1 LSTLRLPGR
10 LRQHWPDIVII
21 AILALLPAL
30 FFWRLIA
37 PNPADRMSIPA
48 GDFTGQYYPL
58 RAYAARELAAGRL
71 PLWNPSP
78 YGGQPALADIQSGAL
93 YPPQIVE
100 ALLLGWLG
108 LGFPV
113 WALELQVIAHFAWAA
128 VGAYLLGRRLAGR
141 AGARPRTARL
151 AGTVTSLVF
160 TYSGYLTGFPVQQLT
175 ILEVS
180 AWLPWVVLAMEEIG
194 SWRLEIRDWRLEIRG
209 WVLAGLALG
218 VSLLPGH
225 PQTSLYVLYTAVAFY
240 LFRAI
245 EQSAISHQ
253 PSAIDADDTSPNTQY
268 ATRNTNL
275 ASRFPLPALRPLIF
289 ALLLAGALAA
299 AQLLPTLEFIARS
312 PRADMS
318 YEAVSFGLPL
328 HELVSLVYPG
338 YFGGSPEY
346 VGILPM
352 VLIGLAL
359 AVGRPKRDVIFWTV
373 TGLLAMLLAFGGNTF
388 LYPIFYLA
396 APGFDAVRDQER
408 AFLVYALSA
417 AILSGYGA
425 LALASP
431 LDRARRATLG
441 RYARGL
447 RILFVAGLA
456 LTALFFYGWLAS
468 QQRDLF
474 GGVLRH
480 HVFGLILLAGSLILL
495 ALRPMRALRRPW
507 GMALLAGWIAFNLF
521 SVNWRFNL
529 EQPGAAGPY
538 APTPLTD
545 YLRAQ
550 AAAAAEPIRIA
561 SAGLLPGGAG
571 AATVYGLQ
579 DIAGNTP
586 LHLAAVEA
594 FEAGVPEW
602 RRWQLLNVRYVLSGR
617 DLDGPGLTR
626 VFPAGDS
633 LPPPQGQ
640 VRVYAMGDPFPRAW
654 VVHGVEVIP
663 DERAALA
670 RLGADDFDLRRAA
683 VVAEPLSLPLSDPG
697 TGSTARVTAFA
708 PNEMTVEVSAAADGL
723 LVMSEVYYPGW
734 QASVDGAPA
743 ALVRADGLLR
753 GIPVPQGQHIVR
765 MWYAPGSV
773 GLGLAISGLALAV
786 SAGGFVVAARRRA
799 GESQ

>member
-1 LSTLRLPGR
+1 MYGC
-10 LRQHWPDIVII
+10 
-21 AILALLPAL
+21 
-30 FFWRLIA
+30 
-37 PNPADRMSIPA
+37 SI
-48 GDFTGQYYPL
+48 
-58 RAYAARELAAGRL
+58 R
-71 PLWNPSP
+71 N
-78 YGGQPALADIQSGAL
+78 
-93 YPPQIVE
+93 
-100 ALLLGWLG
+100 
-108 LGFPV
+108 
-113 WALELQVIAHFAWAA
+113 
-128 VGAYLLGRRLAGR
+128 
-141 AGARPRTARL
+141 
-151 AGTVTSLVF
+151 
-160 TYSGYLTGFPVQQLT
+160 
-175 ILEVS
+175 
-180 AWLPWVVLAMEEIG
+180 
-194 SWRLEIRDWRLEIRG
+194 

-218 VSLLPGH
+218 LSLLPGH

-245 EQSAISHQ
+245 EQSAVRSQESGVRSQKSEVSGQLSAFSGQQSAISDH
-253 PSAIDADDTSPNTQY
+253 PSAVGGQRSALSNFQPPTS
-268 ATRNTNL
+268 NL
-275 ASRFPLPALRPLIF
+275 QPPTSNLQPPTSNLQSLVSTLLRAIGRLLP
-289 ALLLAGALAA
+289 ALLLALALAA

-352 VLIGLAL
+352 ILIGLAL
-359 AVGRPKRDVIFWTV
+359 ALGRPRRDVIFWAA

-388 LYPIFYLA
+388 LYSIFYLA

-425 LALASP
+425 LALVSP

-441 RYARGL
+441 RYGRGL
-447 RILFVAGLA
+447 RILFGVGLA

-521 SVNWRFNL
+521 SINWRFNL

-538 APTPLTD
+538 VLTPLTD
-545 YLRAQ
+545 TLRVLTQ
-550 AAAAAEPIRIA
+550 AAAAPEPVRIA

-602 RRWQLLNVRYVLSGR
+602 RRWQLLNVHYVLSGR

-654 VVHGVEVIP
+654 VVHGVEVIA

-670 RLGADDFDLRRAA
+670 RLGADEFDLRRMA
-683 VVAEPLSLPLSDPG
+683 VVAEPLTTPLSDPAG
-697 TGSTARVTAFA
+697 AGSTARVAAFA

-723 LVMSEVYYPGW
+723 LVLSEVYYPGW
-734 QASVDGAPA
+734 QASLDGAPA
-743 ALVRADGLLR
+743 TLVRADGLLR
-753 GIPVPQGQHIVR
+753 GVPVPQGQHIVR
-765 MWYAPGSV
+765 VWYAPGSV
-773 GLGLAISGLALAV
+773 WLGLAVSGLALAV
-786 SAGGFVVAARRRA
+786 SVGGLVAAARRRA